1 MFELFFQQPLSV
13 FQKGTFVFQ
22 SGWPVWL
29 LATLVLAGIVLLAW
43 FVWQKTRAAGWPL
56 LRSATL
62 WVLQSTMVAV
72 LLIMLWQ
79 PGISVATLKKQQNVV
94 AVILDDSKSM
104 ALSDGGAVRREE
116 VVKTLDGGL
125 LDELKKRFQ
134 VRFYKVSDHMERVE
148 NHKTLNG
155 EKTSSRLA
163 EGLKQIAAETGS
175 LPIGGIVLM
184 TDGADTTG
192 GIDRETVNVLKGR
205 QLPVHT
211 VGYGRERYDRD
222 VALVDVQAPVRVLA
236 DSRLGVQI
244 ILRQRGYAGQRTKL
258 TLKDGDKTLTSKE
271 ITLAADGAAQT
282 ETVLFNAGPAGI
294 RTVQVQLQVL
304 SNEENPGNNQMTRLV
319 QVEDRKPRVLYI
331 EGEPRWEFK
340 FIRRA
345 LEEDKSIQ
353 LITILRTTQNKTY
366 IQGNVR
372 NDKDKKELEAG
383 FPATPEDMFAYEGI
397 IIGTVEAS
405 YFTPTQQALLR
416 AFVDRRGGGVLF
428 LGGRASLADGGY
440 GASDLKDI
448 LPVVVGDRKVT
459 FFRDKAN
466 VELTP
471 NGRDNLALRIEED
484 PARNAERW
492 KKLPFLADF
501 QNPGIVKPGAVVH
514 VDAISDHGRAPLLV
528 TQNYGRGRTAV
539 LATGGTWRWQM
550 SQPLEDKSHEMFWQQ
565 LMRWLVAGT
574 PGTVL
579 ASTTQTVFTDDPKIP
594 LRAEVRGKQY
604 ELQPDGQVEA
614 RVSGP
619 AGSAQTVELSPDPV
633 HPGVYLGEYSA
644 EQPGSY
650 LVEMVASH
658 NGERTGTDTIA
669 FRREDGVAESFN
681 TEQNRELLERLA
693 SETGGKYWK
702 PDNTKKLPE
711 EISLSE
717 AGISSREI
725 RDLWHLPILF
735 LLLAALR
742 AGEWLLRRR
751 WGAV

>member
-29 LATLVLAGIVLLAW
+29 LAVLVVVGGGLLGW
-43 FVWQKTRAAGWPL
+43 FVWKKTRAAGWSL

-62 WVLQSTMVAV
+62 WMLQSTMVAV
-72 LLIMLWQ
+72 LLLMLWQ

-94 AVILDDSKSM
+94 AILLDDSKSM
-104 ALSDGGAVRREE
+104 GLADGGAVRRDEM
-116 VVKTLDGGL
+116 VKTLDSGL

-134 VRFYKVSDHMERVE
+134 VRFYKVSDHLERAE
-148 NHKTLNG
+148 NHRTLKG
-155 EKTSSRLA
+155 ETTASRLA
-163 EGLKQIAAETGS
+163 DGLKQIAAETGS
-175 LPIGGIVLM
+175 LPIGGVVLM
-184 TDGADTTG
+184 TDGADTGG
-192 GIDRETVNVLKGR
+192 GIDRETVNALKGR

-222 VALVDVQAPVRVLA
+222 IALVDVQAPVRVLA
-236 DSRLGVQI
+236 DSRLGVQV
-244 ILRQRGYAGQRTKL
+244 ILRQRGYAGQKTKL
-258 TLKDGDKTLTSKE
+258 TLKDGDKTLTAKE
-271 ITLAADGAAQT
+271 ITLAADGSAQT
-282 ETVLFNAGPAGI
+282 ETVLFNAGAAGV
-294 RTVQVQLQVL
+294 RTVQVALGLL

-345 LEEDKSIQ
+345 LEEDKSVQ
-353 LITILRTTQNKTY
+353 LVTMLRTTQNKIY
-366 IQGNVR
+366 RQGV
-372 NDKDKKELEAG
+372 KDPKELEAG
-383 FPATPEDMFAYEGI
+383 FPATPEEIFAYEGI

-405 YFTPTQQALLR
+405 YFTPTQQSLLR

-440 GASDLKDI
+440 GASDFKDI
-448 LPVVVGDRKVT
+448 LPVIVGDRKVT
-459 FFRDKAN
+459 FYRDKAN

-501 QNPGIVKPGAVVH
+501 QHPGTVKPGAIVH
-514 VDAISDHGRAPLLV
+514 VDGVTDQGRVPMLI

-565 LMRWLVAGT
+565 LTRWLVGGT

-594 LRAEVRGKQY
+594 LRAEVRGKTY
-604 ELQPDGQVEA
+604 ELLPDGQVEA

-619 AGSAQTVELSPDPV
+619 AGSAQTVILQPDPV
-633 HPGVYLGEYSA
+633 HPGVYLGEYA
-644 EQPGSY
+644 ADQPGSY
-650 LVEMVASH
+650 LVEMVASR

-669 FRREDGVAESFN
+669 FRREDGVAESFH

-693 SETGGKYWK
+693 SETGGKYWR
-702 PDNTKKLPE
+702 PGDTKKLPE

-735 LLLAALR
+735 LLLASLR

>member
-29 LATLVLAGIVLLAW
+29 LVVLVVAGGGVLGW
-43 FVWQKTRAAGWPL
+43 FGWQKTRAAGWPL
-56 LRSATL
+56 LRSAAL
-62 WVLQSTMVAV
+62 WVMQSTIVA
-72 LLIMLWQ
+72 LLLLMLWQ
-79 PGISVATLKKQQNVV
+79 PGISVAMLKKQQNVV
-94 AVILDDSKSM
+94 AILLDDSKSM
-104 ALSDGGAVRREE
+104 GLTDGGVVRRDEM
-116 VVKTLDGGL
+116 VKTLDSGL

-134 VRFYKVSDHMERVE
+134 VRFYRVSDHLERTE
-148 NHKTLNG
+148 GHKNLKG

-163 EGLKQIAAETGS
+163 DGLKQIAAETGS

-184 TDGADTTG
+184 TDGADTSG
-192 GIDRETVNVLKGR
+192 GIDRDTVNALKGR

-211 VGYGRERYDRD
+211 VGYGREQYDRD
-222 VALVDVQAPVRVLA
+222 IALVDVQAPVRVLA
-236 DSRLGVQI
+236 DSRLGVQV
-244 ILRQRGYAGQRTKL
+244 ILRQRGYAGQKTKL
-258 TLKDGDKTLTSKE
+258 SLKDGDKTLTSKE
-271 ITLAADGAAQT
+271 ITLAADGSAQT

-294 RTVQVQLQVL
+294 RTVQVSLGLL

-319 QVEDRKPRVLYI
+319 QVEERKPRVLYI

-345 LEEDKSIQ
+345 LEEDKSVQIV
-353 LITILRTTQNKTY
+353 TMLRTTQNKIY
-366 IQGNVR
+366 RQGVN
-372 NDKDKKELEAG
+372 NPKELEAG
-383 FPATPEDMFAYEGI
+383 FPATPEEIFAYEGI

-405 YFTPTQQALLR
+405 YFTPTQQSLLR

-428 LGGRASLADGGY
+428 LGGRASLSDGGY
-440 GASDLKDI
+440 AASDLKDI
-448 LPVVVGDRKVT
+448 LPVVLGDRKGT
-459 FFRDKAN
+459 FVRDKAHL
-466 VELTP
+466 ELTT
-471 NGRDNLALRIEED
+471 NGSENLALRIEED
-484 PARNAERW
+484 AARNNERW
-492 KKLPFLADF
+492 KKLPFLADY
-501 QNPGIVKPGAVVH
+501 QNPGTVKPGAIVH
-514 VDAISDHGRAPLLV
+514 VNALTESGKVPLLI

-565 LMRWLVAGT
+565 LTRWLVAGT

-594 LRAEVRGKQY
+594 LRAEVRGKTY

-619 AGSAQTVELSPDPV
+619 AGSAQTVVLQPDPV
-633 HPGVYLGEYSA
+633 HPGVYTGEYA
-644 EQPGSY
+644 ADQPGSY

-669 FRREDGVAESFN
+669 FRREDGVAESFH

-702 PDNTKKLPE
+702 PDNTKKLPD
-711 EISLSE
+711 EIALSE

-725 RDLWHLPILF
+725 RDLWHLPVFF

>member
-1 MFELFFQQPLSV
+1 MFELFFQHPLSV

-29 LATLVLAGIVLLAW
+29 LCLLALGGAAGLGV
-43 FVWQKTRAAGWPL
+43 FVFGKTRQAGWPAV
-56 LRSATL
+56 RSVAV
-62 WVLQSTMVAV
+62 WAMQSTIVAV
-72 LLIMLWQ
+72 LLLMLWQ

-94 AVILDDSKSM
+94 AVLLDDSKSM
-104 ALSDGGAVRREE
+104 GLTDQGAVRRDE
-116 VVKTLDGGL
+116 VVKTLDSGL

-134 VRFYKVSDHMERVE
+134 VRFYKVSDQLVRAE
-148 NHKTLNG
+148 NHKPLTG

-175 LPIGGIVLM
+175 LPIGGVVLM

-192 GIDRETVNVLKGR
+192 GIDRETVNALKGR

-211 VGYGRERYDRD
+211 VGYGREQYDRD
-222 VALVDVQAPVRVLA
+222 VALVDVQAPVRALA
-236 DSRLGVQI
+236 DSRLGVQV
-244 ILRQRGYAGQRTKL
+244 ILRQRGYAGQRAKL
-258 TLKDGDKTLTSKE
+258 TLKDGDKTLTARE

-282 ETVLFNAGPAGI
+282 ETVLFNAGAAGI
-294 RTVQVQLQVL
+294 RTVQVALTPL
-304 SNEENPGNNQMTRLV
+304 NGEENPGNNQMTRLV

-345 LEEDKSIQ
+345 IEEDKSVQIV
-353 LITILRTTQNKTY
+353 TMLRTTQNKIY
-366 IQGNVR
+366 RQGV
-372 NDKDKKELEAG
+372 KDPKELETG
-383 FPATPEDMFAYEGI
+383 FPATPEEMFAYEGI
-397 IIGTVEAS
+397 VIGAVEAS
-405 YFTPTQQALLR
+405 YFTATQQALLK

-428 LGGRASLADGGY
+428 LGGRTSLADGGY
-440 GASDLKDI
+440 GASDFKDI
-448 LPVVVGDRKVT
+448 LPVVVGDRRTT
-459 FFRDKAN
+459 FYRDKAN
-466 VELTP
+466 VELTA
-471 NGRDNLALRIEED
+471 NGRDNLALRLEED
-484 PARNAERW
+484 SAKNAERW

-501 QNPGIVKPGAVVH
+501 QNAGTVKPGAVVH
-514 VDAISDHGRAPLLV
+514 VDGITERGRTPMLI

-539 LATGGTWRWQM
+539 LATAGTWRWQM

-565 LMRWLVAGT
+565 LLRWLVAGT
-574 PGTVL
+574 PGTVQ
-579 ASTTQTVFTDDPKIP
+579 ASTTQTVFTDDPRIP

-604 ELQPDGQVEA
+604 ELLPDGQVEA

-619 AGSAQTVELSPDPV
+619 AGSAATVVLQPDPV
-633 HPGVYLGEYSA
+633 HPGVYTGEYSA
-644 EQPGSY
+644 EQAGSY
-650 LVEMVASH
+650 LVEMIASH
-658 NGERTGTDTIA
+658 NGERTGIDTLA
-669 FRREDGVAESFN
+669 FRREDGVAESFH

-693 SETGGKYWK
+693 SETGGKYWR

-717 AGISSREI
+717 AGISTREI
-725 RDLWHLPILF
+725 RDLWHLPVVF

>member
-1 MFELFFQQPLSV
+1 MFELFFRQPLSV

-29 LATLVLAGIVLLAW
+29 LGALVLAGAGLLAW
-43 FVWQKTRAAGWPL
+43 FVWQKTRAAGWSV

-72 LLIMLWQ
+72 LLLMLWQ

-94 AVILDDSKSM
+94 AVLLDDSKSM
-104 ALSDGGAVRREE
+104 ALADGGAVRRDEM
-116 VVKTLDGGL
+116 VKTLDSGL

-134 VRFYKVSDHMERVE
+134 VRFYKVSDHLERAE
-148 NHKTLNG
+148 NHKALNG
-155 EKTSSRLA
+155 EKTASRLA
-163 EGLKQIAAETGS
+163 DGLKQIAAETGS
-175 LPIGGIVLM
+175 LPIGGVILM
-184 TDGADTTG
+184 TDGADTSG
-192 GIDRETVNVLKGR
+192 GIDRETVNALKGR

-211 VGYGRERYDRD
+211 VGYGREQYDRD
-222 VALVDVQAPVRVLA
+222 IALVDVQAPLRVLA
-236 DSRLGVQI
+236 DSRLGVQV

-271 ITLAADGAAQT
+271 ITFAADGAAQT
-282 ETVLFNAGPAGI
+282 ENVLFNAGPAGI
-294 RTVQVQLQVL
+294 RTVQVQLQAL
-304 SNEENPGNNQMTRLV
+304 ANEENPGNNQMTRLV

-345 LEEDKSIQ
+345 LEEDKSVQ
-353 LITILRTTQNKTY
+353 LITILRTTQNKNY
-366 IQGNVR
+366 IQGNVQG
-372 NDKDKKELEAG
+372 DKDKKELEAG
-383 FPATPEDMFAYEGI
+383 FPATPEEMFSYEGI
-397 IIGTVEAS
+397 FIGTVEAS
-405 YFTPTQQALLR
+405 YFTPTQQTLLR

-440 GASDLKDI
+440 GASELKDI
-448 LPVVVGDRKVT
+448 LPVIVGDRRTT

-466 VELTP
+466 VELTA

-501 QNPGIVKPGAVVH
+501 QSAGTVKPGAIVH
-514 VDAISDHGRAPLLV
+514 VDAVTERGRAPLLI

-565 LMRWLVAGT
+565 LTRWLVAGT

-579 ASTTQTVFTDDPKIP
+579 ASTTQTVFTDDLKIP
-594 LRAEVRGKQY
+594 LRAEVRGKTY

-619 AGSAQTVELSPDPV
+619 AGSAQTVILSPDPV
-633 HPGVYLGEYSA
+633 HPGVYTGEYSA

-669 FRREDGVAESFN
+669 FRREDGVAESFH

-693 SETGGKYWK
+693 AETGGKYWK
-702 PDNTKKLPE
+702 PDNTNKLPE
-711 EISLSE
+711 EIALSE

-725 RDLWHLPILF
+725 RDLWHLPIIF
-735 LLLAALR
+735 LVLAALR

>member
-29 LATLVLAGIVLLAW
+29 LVVLVVAGGGVLGW
-43 FVWQKTRAAGWPL
+43 FGWQKTRAAGWPL
-56 LRSATL
+56 LRSAAL
-62 WVLQSTMVAV
+62 WVMQSTIVA
-72 LLIMLWQ
+72 LLLLMLWQ
-79 PGISVATLKKQQNVV
+79 PGISVAMLKKQQNVV
-94 AVILDDSKSM
+94 AILLDDSKSM
-104 ALSDGGAVRREE
+104 GLTDGGVVRRDEM
-116 VVKTLDGGL
+116 VKTLDSGL

-134 VRFYKVSDHMERVE
+134 VRFYRVSDHLERTE
-148 NHKTLNG
+148 GHKNLKG

-163 EGLKQIAAETGS
+163 DGLKQIAAETGS

-184 TDGADTTG
+184 TDGADTSG
-192 GIDRETVNVLKGR
+192 GIDRDTVNALKGR

-211 VGYGRERYDRD
+211 VGYGREQYDRD
-222 VALVDVQAPVRVLA
+222 IALVDVQAPVRVLA
-236 DSRLGVQI
+236 DSRLGVQV
-244 ILRQRGYAGQRTKL
+244 ILRQRGYAGQKTKL
-258 TLKDGDKTLTSKE
+258 SLKDGDKTLTSKE
-271 ITLAADGAAQT
+271 ITLAADGSAQT

-294 RTVQVQLQVL
+294 RTVHVSLGLL

-319 QVEDRKPRVLYI
+319 QVEERKPRVLYI

-345 LEEDKSIQ
+345 LEEDKSVQIV
-353 LITILRTTQNKTY
+353 TMLRTTQNKIY
-366 IQGNVR
+366 RQGVN
-372 NDKDKKELEAG
+372 NPKELEAG
-383 FPATPEDMFAYEGI
+383 FPATPEEIFAYEGI

-405 YFTPTQQALLR
+405 YFTPTQQSLLR

-428 LGGRASLADGGY
+428 LGGRASLSDGGY
-440 GASDLKDI
+440 AASDLKDI
-448 LPVVVGDRKVT
+448 LPVVLGDRKGT
-459 FFRDKAN
+459 FVRDKAHL
-466 VELTP
+466 ELTT
-471 NGRDNLALRIEED
+471 NGSENLALRIEED
-484 PARNAERW
+484 AARNNERW
-492 KKLPFLADF
+492 KKLPFLADY
-501 QNPGIVKPGAVVH
+501 QNPGTVKPGAIVH
-514 VDAISDHGRAPLLV
+514 VNALTESGKLPLLI

-565 LMRWLVAGT
+565 LTRWLVAGT

-594 LRAEVRGKQY
+594 LRAEVRGKTY

-619 AGSAQTVELSPDPV
+619 AGSAQTVVLQPDPV
-633 HPGVYLGEYSA
+633 HPGVYTGEYA
-644 EQPGSY
+644 ADQPGSY

-669 FRREDGVAESFN
+669 FRREDGVAESFH

-702 PDNTKKLPE
+702 PDNTKKLPD
-711 EISLSE
+711 EIALSE

-725 RDLWHLPILF
+725 RDLWHLPVFF

>member
-29 LATLVLAGIVLLAW
+29 LVVLVVAGGGVLGW
-43 FVWQKTRAAGWPL
+43 FGWQKTRAAGWPL
-56 LRSATL
+56 LRSAAL
-62 WVLQSTMVAV
+62 WVMQSTIVA
-72 LLIMLWQ
+72 LLLLMLWQ
-79 PGISVATLKKQQNVV
+79 PGISVAMLKKQQNVV
-94 AVILDDSKSM
+94 AILLDDSKSM
-104 ALSDGGAVRREE
+104 GLTDGGVVRRDEM
-116 VVKTLDGGL
+116 VKTLDSGL

-134 VRFYKVSDHMERVE
+134 VRFYRVSDHLERTE
-148 NHKTLNG
+148 GHKNLKG

-163 EGLKQIAAETGS
+163 DGLKQIAAETGS

-184 TDGADTTG
+184 TDGADTSG
-192 GIDRETVNVLKGR
+192 GIDRDTVNALKGR

-211 VGYGRERYDRD
+211 VGYGREQYDRD
-222 VALVDVQAPVRVLA
+222 IALVDVQAPVRVLA
-236 DSRLGVQI
+236 DSRLGVQV
-244 ILRQRGYAGQRTKL
+244 ILRQRGYAGQKTKL
-258 TLKDGDKTLTSKE
+258 SLKDGDKTLTSKE
-271 ITLAADGAAQT
+271 ITLAADGSAQT

-294 RTVQVQLQVL
+294 RTVQVSLGLL

-319 QVEDRKPRVLYI
+319 QVEERKPRVLYI

-345 LEEDKSIQ
+345 LEEDKSVQIV
-353 LITILRTTQNKTY
+353 TMLRTTQNKIY
-366 IQGNVR
+366 RQGVN
-372 NDKDKKELEAG
+372 NPKELEGG
-383 FPATPEDMFAYEGI
+383 FPATPEEIFAYEGI

-405 YFTPTQQALLR
+405 YFTPTQQSLLR

-428 LGGRASLADGGY
+428 LGGRASLSDGGY
-440 GASDLKDI
+440 AASDLKDI
-448 LPVVVGDRKVT
+448 LPVVLGDRKGT
-459 FFRDKAN
+459 FVRDKAHL
-466 VELTP
+466 ELTT
-471 NGRDNLALRIEED
+471 NGSENLALRIEED
-484 PARNAERW
+484 AARNNERW
-492 KKLPFLADF
+492 KKLPFLADY
-501 QNPGIVKPGAVVH
+501 QNPGTVKPGAIVH
-514 VDAISDHGRAPLLV
+514 VNALTESGKVPLLI

-565 LMRWLVAGT
+565 LTRWLVAGT

-594 LRAEVRGKQY
+594 LRAEVRGKTY

-619 AGSAQTVELSPDPV
+619 AGSAQTVVLQPDPV
-633 HPGVYLGEYSA
+633 HPGVYTGEYA
-644 EQPGSY
+644 ADQPGSY

-669 FRREDGVAESFN
+669 FRREDGVAESFH

-702 PDNTKKLPE
+702 PDNTKKLPD
-711 EISLSE
+711 EIALSE

-725 RDLWHLPILF
+725 RDLWHLPVFF

>member
-1 MFELFFQQPLSV
+1 MFELFFEHPLSV

-29 LATLVLAGIVLLAW
+29 LALLTVAGGGVLGW
-43 FVWQKTRAAGWPL
+43 FVWQRTRAAGWPA

-62 WVLQSTMVAV
+62 WLLQSTLLGV
-72 LLIMLWQ
+72 LLLMLWQ

-94 AVILDDSKSM
+94 AILLDDSKSM
-104 ALSDGGAVRREE
+104 SLADGGAVRREE
-116 VVKTLDGGL
+116 MGKTLDGGL
-125 LDELKKRFQ
+125 LAELKKRFQ
-134 VRFYKVSDHMERVE
+134 VRFYKVSDHLERTE
-148 NHKTLNG
+148 DHKSLKS
-155 EKTSSRLA
+155 EKSASRLA
-163 EGLKQIAAETGS
+163 EGLRQIAAETGS

-184 TDGADTTG
+184 TDGADTSG
-192 GIDRETVNVLKGR
+192 GIDRETVNALKGR

-222 VALVDVQAPVRVLA
+222 LAMVDVQAPVRVLA
-236 DSRLGVQI
+236 DSRLGVQV
-244 ILRQRGYAGQRTKL
+244 ILRQRGYAGQRAKL
-258 TLKDGDKTLTSKE
+258 TLKDGDKTLTAKE
-271 ITLAADGAAQT
+271 ITLAADGAAQS
-282 ETVLFNAGPAGI
+282 ETVLFNAGPAGV
-294 RTVQVQLQVL
+294 RTVQALLQPL
-304 SNEENPGNNQMTRLV
+304 ANEENAGNNQMTRLV

-345 LEEDKSIQ
+345 LEEDKNIQ
-353 LITILRTTQNKTY
+353 IVTMLRTTQNKIY
-366 IQGNVR
+366 RQNV
-372 NDKDKKELEAG
+372 KDPKELESG
-383 FPATPEDMFAYEGI
+383 FPATPEEMFAYEGI
-397 IIGTVEAS
+397 VIGTVEAS
-405 YFTPTQQALLR
+405 YFTATQQALLK

-440 GASDLKDI
+440 GASEFRDI
-448 LPVVVGDRKVT
+448 LPVVVGDRRTT

-466 VELTP
+466 VELTA
-471 NGRDNLALRIEED
+471 NGRENLALRIEED
-484 PARNAERW
+484 PAKNAERW

-501 QNPGIVKPGAVVH
+501 QNPGAVKPGAVVQA
-514 VDAISDHGRAPLLV
+514 DGITAQGRVPMLI

-565 LMRWLVAGT
+565 LTRWLVAAT

-579 ASTTQTVFTDDPKIP
+579 ASTTQSVFTDETRIP

-604 ELQPDGQVEA
+604 ELLPDGQVEA

-619 AGSAQTVELSPDPV
+619 AGSAQTVTLTPDPV
-633 HPGVYLGEYSA
+633 QPGVYTGEYAA

-650 LVEMVASH
+650 LVETVASQ
-658 NGERTGTDTIA
+658 NGERVGTDVIA
-669 FRREDGVAESFN
+669 FRREDGIAESFH

-693 SETGGKYWK
+693 TETGGKYWK
-702 PDNTKKLPE
+702 PGNTSQLPD
-711 EISLSE
+711 EIALSE
-717 AGISSREI
+717 AGISTREI
-725 RDLWHLPILF
+725 RDLWHLPVVF
-735 LLLAALR
+735 LLLAGLR
-742 AGEWLLRRR
+742 SAEWLLRRR

>member
-29 LATLVLAGIVLLAW
+29 LVVLVVAGGGVLGW
-43 FVWQKTRAAGWPL
+43 FGWQKTRAAGWPL
-56 LRSATL
+56 LRSAAL
-62 WVLQSTMVAV
+62 WVMQSTIVA
-72 LLIMLWQ
+72 LLLLMLWQ
-79 PGISVATLKKQQNVV
+79 PGISVAMLKKQQNVV
-94 AVILDDSKSM
+94 AILLDDSKSM
-104 ALSDGGAVRREE
+104 GLTDGGVVRRDEM
-116 VVKTLDGGL
+116 VKTLDSGL

-134 VRFYKVSDHMERVE
+134 VRFYRVSDHLERTE
-148 NHKTLNG
+148 GHKNLKG

-163 EGLKQIAAETGS
+163 DGLKQIAAETGS

-184 TDGADTTG
+184 TDGADTSG
-192 GIDRETVNVLKGR
+192 GIDRDTVNALKGR

-211 VGYGRERYDRD
+211 VGYGREQYDRD
-222 VALVDVQAPVRVLA
+222 IALVDVQAPVRVLA
-236 DSRLGVQI
+236 DSRLGVQV
-244 ILRQRGYAGQRTKL
+244 ILRQRGYAGQKTKL
-258 TLKDGDKTLTSKE
+258 SLKDGDKTLTSKE
-271 ITLAADGAAQT
+271 IMLAADGSAQT

-294 RTVQVQLQVL
+294 RTVQVSLGLL

-319 QVEDRKPRVLYI
+319 QVEERKPRVLYI

-345 LEEDKSIQ
+345 LEEDKSVQIV
-353 LITILRTTQNKTY
+353 TMLRTTQNKIY
-366 IQGNVR
+366 RQGVN
-372 NDKDKKELEAG
+372 NPKELEAG
-383 FPATPEDMFAYEGI
+383 FPATPEEIFAYEGI

-405 YFTPTQQALLR
+405 YFTPTQQSLLR

-428 LGGRASLADGGY
+428 LGGRASLSDGGY
-440 GASDLKDI
+440 AASDLKDI
-448 LPVVVGDRKVT
+448 LPVVLGDRKGT
-459 FFRDKAN
+459 FVRDKAHL
-466 VELTP
+466 ELTT
-471 NGRDNLALRIEED
+471 NGSENLALRIEED
-484 PARNAERW
+484 AARNNERW
-492 KKLPFLADF
+492 KKLPFLADY
-501 QNPGIVKPGAVVH
+501 QNPGTVKPGAIVH
-514 VDAISDHGRAPLLV
+514 VNALTESGKLPLLI

-565 LMRWLVAGT
+565 LTRWLVAGT

-594 LRAEVRGKQY
+594 LRAEVRGKTY

-619 AGSAQTVELSPDPV
+619 AGSAQTVVLQPDPV
-633 HPGVYLGEYSA
+633 HPGVYTGEYA
-644 EQPGSY
+644 ADQPGSY

-669 FRREDGVAESFN
+669 FRREDGVAESFH

-702 PDNTKKLPE
+702 PDNTKKLPD
-711 EISLSE
+711 EIALSE

-725 RDLWHLPILF
+725 RDLWHLPVFF

>member
-1 MFELFFQQPLSV
+1 
-13 FQKGTFVFQ
+13 
-22 SGWPVWL
+22 VWL
-29 LATLVLAGIVLLAW
+29 LVVLVVAGGGVLGW
-43 FVWQKTRAAGWPL
+43 FGWQKTRAAGWPL
-56 LRSATL
+56 LRSAAL
-62 WVLQSTMVAV
+62 WVMQSTIVA
-72 LLIMLWQ
+72 LLLLMLWQ
-79 PGISVATLKKQQNVV
+79 PGISVAMLKKQQNVV
-94 AVILDDSKSM
+94 AILLDDSKSM
-104 ALSDGGAVRREE
+104 GLTDGGVVRRDEM
-116 VVKTLDGGL
+116 VKTLDSGL

-134 VRFYKVSDHMERVE
+134 VRFYRVSDHLERTE
-148 NHKTLNG
+148 GHKNLKG

-163 EGLKQIAAETGS
+163 DGLKQIAAETGS

-184 TDGADTTG
+184 TDGADTSG
-192 GIDRETVNVLKGR
+192 GIDRDTVNALKGR

-211 VGYGRERYDRD
+211 VGYGREQYDRD
-222 VALVDVQAPVRVLA
+222 IALVDVQAPVRVLA
-236 DSRLGVQI
+236 DSRLGVQV
-244 ILRQRGYAGQRTKL
+244 ILRQRGYAGQKTKL
-258 TLKDGDKTLTSKE
+258 SLKDGDKTLTSKE
-271 ITLAADGAAQT
+271 ITLAADGSAQT

-294 RTVQVQLQVL
+294 RTVQVSLGLL
-304 SNEENPGNNQMTRLV
+304 SNEENSGNNQMTRLV
-319 QVEDRKPRVLYI
+319 QVEERKPRVLYI

-345 LEEDKSIQ
+345 LEEDKSVQIV
-353 LITILRTTQNKTY
+353 TMLRTTQNKIY
-366 IQGNVR
+366 RQGVN
-372 NDKDKKELEAG
+372 NPKELEAG
-383 FPATPEDMFAYEGI
+383 FPATPEEIFAYEGI

-405 YFTPTQQALLR
+405 YFTPTQQSLLR

-428 LGGRASLADGGY
+428 LGGRASLSDGGY
-440 GASDLKDI
+440 AASDLKDI
-448 LPVVVGDRKVT
+448 LPVVLGDRKGT
-459 FFRDKAN
+459 FVRDKAHL
-466 VELTP
+466 ELTT
-471 NGRDNLALRIEED
+471 NGSENLALRIEED
-484 PARNAERW
+484 AARNNERW
-492 KKLPFLADF
+492 KKLPFLADY
-501 QNPGIVKPGAVVH
+501 QNPGTVKPGAIVH
-514 VDAISDHGRAPLLV
+514 VNALTESGKVPLLI

-565 LMRWLVAGT
+565 LTRWLVAGT

-594 LRAEVRGKQY
+594 LRAEVRGKTY

-619 AGSAQTVELSPDPV
+619 AGSAQTVVLQPDPV
-633 HPGVYLGEYSA
+633 HPGVYTGEYA
-644 EQPGSY
+644 ADQPGSY

-669 FRREDGVAESFN
+669 FRREDGVAESFH

-702 PDNTKKLPE
+702 PDNTKKLPD
-711 EISLSE
+711 EIALSE

-725 RDLWHLPILF
+725 RDLWHLPVFF

>member
-1 MFELFFQQPLSV
+1 MFELLFQQPLSV
-13 FQKGTFVFQ
+13 FQKGTFVLQ

-29 LATLVLAGIVLLAW
+29 LGALLLAGMGLLGW
-43 FVWQKTRAAGWPL
+43 FVWQKTRDAGWSA

-62 WVLQSTMVAV
+62 WLLQSTMIGV
-72 LLIMLWQ
+72 LLLMLWQ

-104 ALSDGGAVRREE
+104 GLSDGGAVRRDE
-116 VVKTLDGGL
+116 VGKTLDSGL

-134 VRFYKVSDHMERVE
+134 VRFYKVSDHLERSE
-148 NHKTLNG
+148 NHKNLKG
-155 EKTSSRLA
+155 EKTASRLA
-163 EGLKQIAAETGS
+163 DGLKQIAAETGS
-175 LPIGGIVLM
+175 LPIGGVILM
-184 TDGADTTG
+184 TDGADTSG
-192 GIDRETVNVLKGR
+192 GIDRETVNALKGR

-211 VGYGRERYDRD
+211 VGYGREQYDRD

-236 DSRLGVQI
+236 DSRLGVQV

-258 TLKDGDKTLTSKE
+258 TLKDGDKTLTAKE
-271 ITLAADGAAQT
+271 ITLAADGSAQA
-282 ETVLFNAGPAGI
+282 ETVLFNAGPAGV
-294 RTVQVQLQVL
+294 RTVQVSLQPL

-345 LEEDKSIQ
+345 LEEDKNVQIV
-353 LITILRTTQNKTY
+353 TMLRTTQNKIY
-366 IQGNVR
+366 RQNV
-372 NDKDKKELEAG
+372 KDPKELEAG
-383 FPATPEDMFAYEGI
+383 FPATPEEMFAYEGI

-405 YFTPTQQALLR
+405 YFTATQQALLK

-440 GASDLKDI
+440 GPSDFKDI
-448 LPVVVGDRKVT
+448 LPVVPGDRRVT
-459 FFRDKAN
+459 FYRDKAN

-471 NGRDNLALRIEED
+471 NGRDNLALRLEED
-484 PARNAERW
+484 PARNTERW

-501 QNPGIVKPGAVVH
+501 QNVGAVKPGAVVH
-514 VDAISDHGRAPLLV
+514 VDAITERGRTPLLI

-565 LMRWLVAGT
+565 LTRWLVAQT

-579 ASTTQTVFTDDPKIP
+579 ASTTQSVFTDDPKIP

-614 RVSGP
+614 RISGP
-619 AGSAQTVELSPDPV
+619 AGSAQTVALTPDPV
-633 HPGVYLGEYSA
+633 HPGVYTGEYSA
-644 EQPGSY
+644 DQPGSY

-669 FRREDGVAESFN
+669 FRREDGVAESFH

-693 SETGGKYWK
+693 TETGGKYWK
-702 PDNTKKLPE
+702 PDNTRKLPE

-717 AGISSREI
+717 AGISTREI
-725 RDLWHLPILF
+725 RDLWHLPVVF
-735 LLLAALR
+735 LLLAGLR
-742 AGEWLLRRR
+742 SAEWLLRRR

>member
-29 LATLVLAGIVLLAW
+29 LVVLVVAGGGVLGW
-43 FVWQKTRAAGWPL
+43 FGWQKTRAAGWPL
-56 LRSATL
+56 LRSAAL
-62 WVLQSTMVAV
+62 WVMQSTIVA
-72 LLIMLWQ
+72 LLLLMLWQ
-79 PGISVATLKKQQNVV
+79 PGISVAMLKKQQNVV
-94 AVILDDSKSM
+94 AILLDDSKSM
-104 ALSDGGAVRREE
+104 GLTDGGVVRRDEM
-116 VVKTLDGGL
+116 VKTLDSGL

-134 VRFYKVSDHMERVE
+134 VRFYRVSDHLERTE
-148 NHKTLNG
+148 GHKNLKG

-163 EGLKQIAAETGS
+163 DGLKQIAAETGS

-184 TDGADTTG
+184 TDGADTSG
-192 GIDRETVNVLKGR
+192 GIDRDTVNALKGR

-211 VGYGRERYDRD
+211 VGYGREQYDRD
-222 VALVDVQAPVRVLA
+222 IALVDVQAPVRVLA
-236 DSRLGVQI
+236 DSRLGVQV
-244 ILRQRGYAGQRTKL
+244 ILRQRGYAGQKTKL
-258 TLKDGDKTLTSKE
+258 SLKDGDKTLTSKE
-271 ITLAADGAAQT
+271 ITLAADGSAQT

-294 RTVQVQLQVL
+294 RTVQVSLGLL

-319 QVEDRKPRVLYI
+319 QVEERKPRVLYI

-345 LEEDKSIQ
+345 LEEDKSVQIV
-353 LITILRTTQNKTY
+353 TMLRTTQNKIY
-366 IQGNVR
+366 RQGVN
-372 NDKDKKELEAG
+372 NPKELEAG
-383 FPATPEDMFAYEGI
+383 FPATPEEIFAYEGI

-405 YFTPTQQALLR
+405 YFTPTQQSLLR

-428 LGGRASLADGGY
+428 LGGRASLSDGGY
-440 GASDLKDI
+440 AASDLKDI
-448 LPVVVGDRKVT
+448 LPVVLGDRKGT
-459 FFRDKAN
+459 FVRDKAHL
-466 VELTP
+466 ELTT
-471 NGRDNLALRIEED
+471 NGSENLALRIEED
-484 PARNAERW
+484 AARNNERW
-492 KKLPFLADF
+492 KKLPFLADY
-501 QNPGIVKPGAVVH
+501 QNPGTVKPGAIVH
-514 VDAISDHGRAPLLV
+514 VNALTESGKLPLLI

-565 LMRWLVAGT
+565 LTRWLVAGT

-594 LRAEVRGKQY
+594 LRAEVRGKTY

-619 AGSAQTVELSPDPV
+619 AGSAQTVVLQPDPV
-633 HPGVYLGEYSA
+633 HPGVYTGEYA
-644 EQPGSY
+644 ADQPGSY

-669 FRREDGVAESFN
+669 FRREDGVAESFH

-702 PDNTKKLPE
+702 PDNTKKLPD
-711 EISLSE
+711 EIALSE

-725 RDLWHLPILF
+725 RDLWHLPVFF

>member
-1 MFELFFQQPLSV
+1 MFELFFQHPLSV
-13 FQKGTFVFQ
+13 FRKGTFVLQ
-22 SGWPVWL
+22 SGWPGWL
-29 LATLVLAGIVLLAW
+29 LVVLAVAGAAVMAV
-43 FVWQKTRAAGWPL
+43 FVWRKTREHGWST
-56 LRSATL
+56 LRSTTL

-72 LLIMLWQ
+72 LLLLLWQ

-104 ALSDGGAVRREE
+104 GLSDNGVVRRAE
-116 VVKTLDGGL
+116 VVKTLDSGL

-134 VRFYKVSDHMERVE
+134 VRFYKVSDHLERAE
-148 NHKTLNG
+148 NHKGLTG
-155 EKTSSRLA
+155 EKTASRLA
-163 EGLKQIAAETGS
+163 DGLKQIAAETGS
-175 LPIGGIVLM
+175 LPIGGIVLLS
-184 TDGADTTG
+184 DGADTTG
-192 GIDRETVNVLKGR
+192 GIDRETVNALKSR

-211 VGYGRERYDRD
+211 VGYGREQYDRD
-222 VALVDVQAPVRVLA
+222 IALVDVQAPVRVLA
-236 DSRLGVQI
+236 DSRLGVQV

-282 ETVLFNAGPAGI
+282 ETVLFNAGTAGV
-294 RTVQVQLQVL
+294 RTVQVLLQPL
-304 SNEENPGNNQMTRLV
+304 ANEENAGNNTMTRLV
-319 QVEDRKPRVLYI
+319 QVEDRKPRILYI

-345 LEEDKSIQ
+345 MDEDKSVQ
-353 LITILRTTQNKTY
+353 LVTMLRTTQNKIY
-366 IQGNVR
+366 RQGVSNP
-372 NDKDKKELEAG
+372 KELEQG
-383 FPATPEDMFAYEGI
+383 FPATPEEMFAYEGI

-405 YFTPTQQALLR
+405 YFTAAQQSLLK

-440 GASDLKDI
+440 AASDFKDI
-448 LPVVVGDRKVT
+448 LPVVVGDRRTT

-471 NGRDNLALRIEED
+471 QGRDNLSLRIEED
-484 PARNAERW
+484 PAKNVERW
-492 KKLPFLADF
+492 KKLPFLADY
-501 QNPGIVKPGAVVH
+501 QNPGTVKPGAVQH
-514 VDAISDHGRAPLLV
+514 VTAISDKGRSPLLV

-539 LATGGTWRWQM
+539 MATGGSWRWQM

-565 LMRWLVAGT
+565 LLRWLVAGT

-579 ASTTQTVFTDDPKIP
+579 GTTTQTVFTDDPRIP

-604 ELQPDGQVEA
+604 ELLPDGQVEA

-619 AGSAQTVELSPDPV
+619 AGAAATVVLQPDPV
-633 HPGVYLGEYSA
+633 HPGVYTGEYSA

-650 LVEMVASH
+650 LVEMIASH
-658 NGERTGTDTIA
+658 NGERTGVDTLA
-669 FRREDGVAESFN
+669 FRREDGVAESFH

-702 PDNTKKLPE
+702 PDNTQKLPE

-717 AGISSREI
+717 AGISTREI
-725 RDLWHLPILF
+725 RDLWHLPVVF
-735 LLLAALR
+735 LVLAGLR
-742 AGEWLLRRR
+742 VAEWLLRRR

>member
-1 MFELFFQQPLSV
+1 MFELFFQHPLSV
-13 FQKGTFVFQ
+13 FQKGTFVLQ

-29 LATLVLAGIVLLAW
+29 LGILFLGGAAMLGV
-43 FVWQKTRAAGWPL
+43 FVWRKTRVSGWPM

-72 LLIMLWQ
+72 LLLLLWQ

-94 AVILDDSKSM
+94 AVLLDDSKSM
-104 ALSDGGAVRREE
+104 GLTDGGAVRRDEM
-116 VVKTLDGGL
+116 VKTLDGGL

-134 VRFYKVSDHMERVE
+134 VRFYKVSDHLERAE
-148 NHKTLNG
+148 NHKTLKG
-155 EKTSSRLA
+155 EKTASRLA
-163 EGLKQIAAETGS
+163 DGLKQIAAESGS

-184 TDGADTTG
+184 TDGADTSG
-192 GIDRETVNVLKGR
+192 GIDRETVNALKGR

-222 VALVDVQAPVRVLA
+222 VALVDVQAPVRALA
-236 DSRLGVQI
+236 DSRLGVQV
-244 ILRQRGYAGQRTKL
+244 ILRQRGYAGQRTKM
-258 TLKDGDKTLTSKE
+258 TLKDGDKTLTAKE
-271 ITLAADGAAQT
+271 ITFAADGAAQT
-282 ETVLFNAGPAGI
+282 ENVLFNAGAAGV
-294 RTVQVQLQVL
+294 RTVQVSLQPL
-304 SNEENPGNNQMTRLV
+304 ANEENAGNNQMTRLV

-345 LEEDKSIQ
+345 LEEDKNVQIV
-353 LITILRTTQNKTY
+353 TMLRTTQNKIY
-366 IQGNVR
+366 RQGV
-372 NDKDKKELEAG
+372 KDPKELEAG
-383 FPATPEDMFAYEGI
+383 FPATPEEIFAYDGI
-397 IIGTVEAS
+397 FIGTVEAS
-405 YFTPTQQALLR
+405 YFTATQQALIR

-440 GASDLKDI
+440 GASEFKDI
-448 LPVVVGDRKVT
+448 LPVVVGDRRTT
-459 FFRDKAN
+459 FLRDKAN

-501 QNPGIVKPGAVVH
+501 QNAGAVKPGAVVH
-514 VDAISDHGRAPLLV
+514 VDAVTERGRIPLLI

-565 LMRWLVAGT
+565 LTRWLVAGT
-574 PGTVL
+574 PGMVL
-579 ASTTQTVFTDDPKIP
+579 ASTTQTVFTDDPRIP

-614 RVSGP
+614 RVTGP
-619 AGSAQTVELSPDPV
+619 AGSAATVILQPDPV
-633 HPGVYLGEYSA
+633 HPGVYMGEYSA

-650 LVEMVASH
+650 LVEMIASR
-658 NGERTGTDTIA
+658 NGERIGADTLA
-669 FRREDGVAESFN
+669 FRREDGVAESFH

-693 SETGGKYWK
+693 AETGGKYWK
-702 PDNTKKLPE
+702 PDNTQKLPE
-711 EISLSE
+711 EIALSE
-717 AGISSREI
+717 AGISTREI
-725 RDLWHLPILF
+725 RDLWHLPVVF
-735 LLLAALR
+735 LVLAALR
-742 AGEWLLRRR
+742 MGEWLLRRR

>member
-1 MFELFFQQPLSV
+1 MFELLFQHPLSV

-29 LATLVLAGIVLLAW
+29 LAALALAGALLLAW
-43 FVWQKTRAAGWPL
+43 FVWMKTRSAGWPL
-56 LRSATL
+56 LRSAAL
-62 WVLQSTMVAV
+62 WVLQSTMLTV

-79 PGISVATLKKQQNVV
+79 PGVSVATLKKQQNVV

-104 ALSDGGAVRREE
+104 GLSDGGAVRREQ
-116 VVKTLDGGL
+116 VAKTLDGGL

-134 VRFYKVSDHMERVE
+134 VRFYKVSDHMERIE
-148 NHKTLNG
+148 NHKNLNG

-175 LPIGGIVLM
+175 LPIGGVVLM

-211 VGYGRERYDRD
+211 VGYGREQYDRD
-222 VALVDVQAPVRVLA
+222 IALVDVQAPVRVLA

-258 TLKDGDKTLTSKE
+258 TLKDGDKTLTAKE

-282 ETVLFNAGPAGI
+282 ETVLVNAGPAGV

-319 QVEDRKPRVLYI
+319 QVEDRKPRALYI

-372 NDKDKKELEAG
+372 SDKDKKELEAG

-501 QNPGIVKPGAVVH
+501 QNPGTVKPGAVVH
-514 VDAISDHGRAPLLV
+514 VDAVSDRGRAPLLV

-539 LATGGTWRWQM
+539 MATGGTWRWQM

-579 ASTTQTVFTDDPKIP
+579 SSTTQTVFTDDPRIP

-604 ELQPDGQVEA
+604 ELMADGQVEA

-619 AGSAQTVELSPDPV
+619 AGSAQTVTLSPDPI
-633 HPGVYLGEYSA
+633 HPGVYTGEYSA
-644 EQPGSY
+644 DQPGSY
-650 LVEMVASH
+650 LVETVASH
-658 NGERTGTDTIA
+658 NGERVGTDTIA
-669 FRREDGVAESFN
+669 FRREDGVAESFH

-693 SETGGKYWK
+693 AETGGKYWK
-702 PDNTKKLPE
+702 PDNTQKLPE

-735 LLLAALR
+735 FLLIALR
-742 AGEWLLRRR
+742 TGEWLLRRR

>member
-29 LATLVLAGIVLLAW
+29 LVVLVVAGGGLLGW
-43 FVWQKTRAAGWPL
+43 FGWQKTRAAGWPL
-56 LRSATL
+56 LRSAAL
-62 WVLQSTMVAV
+62 WVMQSTIVA
-72 LLIMLWQ
+72 LLLLMLWQ
-79 PGISVATLKKQQNVV
+79 PGISVAMLKKQQNVV
-94 AVILDDSKSM
+94 AILLDDSKSM
-104 ALSDGGAVRREE
+104 GLTDGGVVRRDEM
-116 VVKTLDGGL
+116 VKTLDSGL

-134 VRFYKVSDHMERVE
+134 VRFYRVSDHLERTE
-148 NHKTLNG
+148 GHKNLKG

-163 EGLKQIAAETGS
+163 DGLKQIAAETGS

-184 TDGADTTG
+184 TDGADTSG
-192 GIDRETVNVLKGR
+192 GIDRDTVNALKGR

-211 VGYGRERYDRD
+211 VGYGREQYDRD
-222 VALVDVQAPVRVLA
+222 IALVDVQAPVRVLA
-236 DSRLGVQI
+236 DSRLGVQV
-244 ILRQRGYAGQRTKL
+244 ILRQRGYAGQKTKL
-258 TLKDGDKTLTSKE
+258 SLKDGDKTLTSKE
-271 ITLAADGAAQT
+271 IMLAADGSAQT

-294 RTVQVQLQVL
+294 RTVQVSLGLL

-319 QVEDRKPRVLYI
+319 QVEERKPRVLYI

-345 LEEDKSIQ
+345 LEEDKSVQIV
-353 LITILRTTQNKTY
+353 TMLRTTQNKIY
-366 IQGNVR
+366 RQGVN
-372 NDKDKKELEAG
+372 NPKELEGG
-383 FPATPEDMFAYEGI
+383 FPATPEEIFAYEGI

-405 YFTPTQQALLR
+405 YFTPTQQSLLR

-428 LGGRASLADGGY
+428 LGGRASLSDGGY
-440 GASDLKDI
+440 AASDLKDI
-448 LPVVVGDRKVT
+448 LPVVLGDRKGT
-459 FFRDKAN
+459 FVRDKAHL
-466 VELTP
+466 ELTT
-471 NGRDNLALRIEED
+471 NGSENLALRIEED
-484 PARNAERW
+484 AARNNERW
-492 KKLPFLADF
+492 KKLPFLADY
-501 QNPGIVKPGAVVH
+501 QNPGTVKPGAIVH
-514 VDAISDHGRAPLLV
+514 VNALTESGKVPLLI

-565 LMRWLVAGT
+565 LTRWLVAGT

-594 LRAEVRGKQY
+594 LRAEVRGKTY

-619 AGSAQTVELSPDPV
+619 AGSAQTVVLQPDPV
-633 HPGVYLGEYSA
+633 HPGVYTGEYA
-644 EQPGSY
+644 ADQPGSY

-669 FRREDGVAESFN
+669 FRREDGVAESFH

-702 PDNTKKLPE
+702 PDNTKKLPD
-711 EISLSE
+711 EIALSE

-725 RDLWHLPILF
+725 RDLWHLPVFF

>member
-29 LATLVLAGIVLLAW
+29 LVVLVVAGGGVLGW
-43 FVWQKTRAAGWPL
+43 FGWQKTRAAGWPL
-56 LRSATL
+56 LRSAAL
-62 WVLQSTMVAV
+62 WVMQSTIVA
-72 LLIMLWQ
+72 LLLLMLWQ
-79 PGISVATLKKQQNVV
+79 PGISVAMLKKQQNVV
-94 AVILDDSKSM
+94 AILLDDSKSM
-104 ALSDGGAVRREE
+104 GLTDGGVVRRDEM
-116 VVKTLDGGL
+116 VKTLDSGL

-134 VRFYKVSDHMERVE
+134 VRFYRVSDHLERTE
-148 NHKTLNG
+148 GHKNLKG

-163 EGLKQIAAETGS
+163 DGLKQIAAETGS

-184 TDGADTTG
+184 TDGADTSG
-192 GIDRETVNVLKGR
+192 GIDRDTVNALKGR

-211 VGYGRERYDRD
+211 VGYGREQYDRD
-222 VALVDVQAPVRVLA
+222 IALVDVQAPVRVLA
-236 DSRLGVQI
+236 DSRLGVQV
-244 ILRQRGYAGQRTKL
+244 ILRQRGYAGQKTKL
-258 TLKDGDKTLTSKE
+258 SLKDGDKTLTSKE
-271 ITLAADGAAQT
+271 IMLAADGSAQT

-294 RTVQVQLQVL
+294 RTVQVSLGLL
-304 SNEENPGNNQMTRLV
+304 SNEENSGNNQMTRLV
-319 QVEDRKPRVLYI
+319 QVEERKPRVLYI

-345 LEEDKSIQ
+345 LEEDKSVQIV
-353 LITILRTTQNKTY
+353 TMLRTTQNKIY
-366 IQGNVR
+366 RQGVN
-372 NDKDKKELEAG
+372 NPKELEAG
-383 FPATPEDMFAYEGI
+383 FPATPEEIFAYEGI

-405 YFTPTQQALLR
+405 YFTPTQQSLLR

-428 LGGRASLADGGY
+428 LGGRASLSDGGY
-440 GASDLKDI
+440 AASDLKDI
-448 LPVVVGDRKVT
+448 LPVVLGDRKGT
-459 FFRDKAN
+459 FVRDKAHL
-466 VELTP
+466 ELTT
-471 NGRDNLALRIEED
+471 NGSENLALRIEED
-484 PARNAERW
+484 AARNNERW
-492 KKLPFLADF
+492 KKLPFLADY
-501 QNPGIVKPGAVVH
+501 QNPGTVKPGAIVH
-514 VDAISDHGRAPLLV
+514 VNALTESGKVPLLI

-565 LMRWLVAGT
+565 LTRWLVAGT

-594 LRAEVRGKQY
+594 LRAEVRGKTY

-619 AGSAQTVELSPDPV
+619 AGSAQTVVLQPDPV
-633 HPGVYLGEYSA
+633 HPGVYTGEYA
-644 EQPGSY
+644 ADQPGSY

-669 FRREDGVAESFN
+669 FRREDGVAESFH

-702 PDNTKKLPE
+702 PDNTKKLPD
-711 EISLSE
+711 EIALSE

-725 RDLWHLPILF
+725 RDLWHLPVFF